1 MELQFQVKSVVYALL
16 FASALVMC
24 VFTAVDF
31 FDTTVPVVWQTFG
44 EKTKFSELSKIK
56 VEGLLFI

>member
-1 MELQFQVKSVVYALL
+1 MYFITQGEYKKHFKRMELQFQVKSVVYALL

-31 FDTTVPVVWQTFG
+31 FDTTVPVV
-44 EKTKFSELSKIK
+44 
-56 VEGLLFI
+56 